1 MWGEDK
7 YELANFTDDE
17 LVEAAIVR
25 TDSTVTNQSWEEE
38 LRGKLTKAREHHHDI
53 KIPFGQMRIPL
64 DKPRL
69 ADILWPALLAKLH
82 IEFAGEHAP
91 TTPVIKLIDDITR
104 IHHHMDGIRA
114 LQPPTA

>member
-1 MWGEDK
+1 
-7 YELANFTDDE
+7 
-17 LVEAAIVR
+17 
-25 TDSTVTNQSWEEE
+25 
-38 LRGKLTKAREHHHDI
+38 
-53 KIPFGQMRIPL
+53 MRIPL
-64 DKPRL
+64 NKPRL

-114 LQPPTA
+114 MQPPTARQPGRTADARMALTTFSLAGLTPGDP